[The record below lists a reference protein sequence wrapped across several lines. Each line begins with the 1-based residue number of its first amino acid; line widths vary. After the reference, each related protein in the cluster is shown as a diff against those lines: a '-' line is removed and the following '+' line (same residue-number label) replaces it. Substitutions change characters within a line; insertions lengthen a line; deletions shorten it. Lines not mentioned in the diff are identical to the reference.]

1 MKWKKNIFLFI
12 FLCSY
17 HNCRLLSKLR
27 QTIFR
32 PLSFIPMELAFT
44 REVTGC
50 WKAPLA
56 QLLPESVKRSGS
68 VVFGSQLRICV
79 WAGEGGC
86 VEKSAGRNLRSSHR
100 WTVNRWAVLKARA
113 LPFHNWFPRQ
123 SNGFLNCSTERGRL
137 ITVSPTP
144 PNSPRIISL
153 RGLTWANGRA
163 SVFSGL

>member
-1 MKWKKNIFLFI
+1 MKWKKNIYFYFI
-12 FLCSY
+12 FSAVTTTVGYSATL
-17 HNCRLLSKLR
+17 LR

-32 PLSFIPMELAFT
+32 PLSFIPMEVAFT

-79 WAGEGGC
+79 WALARGVRGEKCGPKFALQSPLDSEQMSGT
-86 VEKSAGRNLRSSHR
+86 KSAC
-100 WTVNRWAVLKARA
+100 

-123 SNGFLNCSTERGRL
+123 SNGFLNCSTERGRP
-137 ITVSPTP
+137 ITVSPNT
-144 PNSPRIISL
+144 PRIHQ
-153 RGLTWANGRA
+153 G
-163 SVFSGL
+163 